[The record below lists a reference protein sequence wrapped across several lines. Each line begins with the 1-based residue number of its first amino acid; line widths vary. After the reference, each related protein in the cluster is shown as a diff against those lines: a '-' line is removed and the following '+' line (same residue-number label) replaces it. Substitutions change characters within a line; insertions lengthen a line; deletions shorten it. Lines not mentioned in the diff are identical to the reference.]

1 MNSGSSEMDFIEE
14 YENRAKEASRQISA
28 MLNDFILEKRDVLK
42 LDISKIKTSDSVD
55 ILADKTLI
63 IVGICLSIAS
73 LLFFPILFI
82 LEVSILSIKKWLYF
96 TALLMFIFA
105 VYICY
110 KFGKTTFVFLKTIRI
125 KAITKAQS
133 YSLNYYD
140 QIIEELGESFQEDHL
155 HREEL
160 RFKLAINES
169 KKRSNLAKQA
179 SLLISIFIVVV
190 AVLIFGSP
198 DKNTEVEY
206 LYGTVVGLSGV
217 AFVVKTL
224 LDMFFEWLDQQDID
238 VYEKC
243 VLILQKAQYIAR
255 EDERDAV
262 QAYDEAISFDGE
274 AVPFKRVTSETE
286 LNH

>member
-14 YENRAKEASRQISA
+14 YENRANEASLQISA
-28 MLNDFILEKRDVLK
+28 MLNDFILEKRDVLEPDSSNINTSNTSEK
-42 LDISKIKTSDSVD
+42 LTF
-55 ILADKTLI
+55 
-63 IVGICLSIAS
+63 VGICLLTAS
-73 LLFFPILFI
+73 LLSFPILFI
-82 LEVSILSIKKWLYF
+82 LEVSIWIITIWLCF
-96 TALLMFIFA
+96 TALSMFIFA
-105 VYICY
+105 VYIY
-110 KFGKTTFVFLKTIRI
+110 YNLGKTTLAFLKTIRI
-125 KAITKAQS
+125 KAINKAAS
-133 YSLNYYD
+133 YSLKHYY

-155 HREEL
+155 HREEV

-206 LYGTVVGLSGV
+206 LRGTVVGLSGV
-217 AFVVKTL
+217 AFVVKAL